1 MQNNFIYYP
10 LIVQGLYSGI
20 RHKVFISE
28 NHYEI
33 SIFSLFR
40 AQK

>member
-1 MQNNFIYYP
+1 MYP

-20 RHKVFISE
+20 RHQVLTIE